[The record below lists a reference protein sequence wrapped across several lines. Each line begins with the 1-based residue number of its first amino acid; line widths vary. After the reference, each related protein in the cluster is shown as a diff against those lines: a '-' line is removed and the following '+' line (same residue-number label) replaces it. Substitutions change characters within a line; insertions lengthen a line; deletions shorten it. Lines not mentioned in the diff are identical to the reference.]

1 MVVVVVQEDIVLLL
15 LTLNNTNGA
24 TLTDNATIEN
34 TLTLTSGKLIIPA
47 SGTLNLGTSSANL
60 TMSGGSGSSYI
71 VTTNNTSTIKRFINS
86 NTSYVFPIGD
96 ASYYTPITYTLNSN
110 TGLSSDYINVY
121 VVDGITPG
129 FVTTNF
135 AAYISRYWSV
145 SPSSSA
151 RLSNYTVAY
160 TYDNSDIV
168 GTESTIIP
176 VKVSGTTW
184 YKPSNAVNITNGT
197 PDGTGSIDIASNT
210 LTWSNL
216 TTYSFDTGAGDE
228 ASALPIHLLYFTAKP
243 QTNRVRL
250 DWATAS
256 ETNNDY
262 FTVERSEDGEHFNE
276 LFKKPGAGIST
287 TNLYYFGYDNKPL
300 PGISYYRLKQTDYD
314 GKFAYS
320 DVESVSLYGSD
331 RENTMELKIY
341 PNPAENGK
349 FHLSFDAKQSEK
361 YSISIYDAVG
371 KLIYHQDYQAE
382 KGINDYTIELP
393 DLASGMYQLEVK
405 NDNVG
410 VITKSIEF

>member
-1 MVVVVVQEDIVLLL
+1 MIGRSNTIMTSVPISTVTQPNTSSIKCYINSKNNVDYFFPMGDATYYTPMTF
-15 LTLNNTNGA
+15 TLNNTTGSIANA
-24 TLTDNATIEN
+24 YLTT
-34 TLTLTSGKLIIPA
+34 
-47 SGTLNLGTSSANL
+47 
-60 TMSGGSGSSYI
+60 
-71 VTTNNTSTIKRFINS
+71 
-86 NTSYVFPIGD
+86 
-96 ASYYTPITYTLNSN
+96 
-110 TGLSSDYINVY
+110 Y
-121 VVDGITPG
+121 VVDGVTPG
-129 FVTTNF
+129 FVTSSFGT
-135 AAYISRYWSV
+135 YLTRYWSV
-145 SPSSSA
+145 TQSGITSP
-151 RLSNYTVAY
+151 NYNISY
-160 TYDNSDIV
+160 TYDQPSDV
-168 GTESTIIP
+168 AGATANEANLIP
-176 VKVSGTTW
+176 VKVSSGTW
-184 YKPSNAVNITNGT
+184 YKPTTNTNTGLAPTITNGT
-197 PDGTGSIDIASNT
+197 AEGTGGVDVNTNT
-210 LTWSNL
+210 LTWSGL
-216 TTYSFDTGAGDE
+216 STFSFDTGAGDE
-228 ASALPIHLLYFTAKP
+228 AAALPIHLLYFTAKP
-243 QTNRVRL
+243 EAKKVRL

-371 KLIYHQDYQAE
+371 KLIYHQDFQAE

-393 DLASGMYQLEVK
+393 DLASGMYQLEVR